1 MKIFILSC
9 TFWTAKIY
17 FKFLLINSDIV
28 QLPVSQS
35 LWLAF
40 CYLLLFL
47 YGPRI
52 LCIHD
57 GLLVWKIMDRRDNV
71 FFLWRLFALSPRG
84 SRRADQLYPIL
95 DYAALQLVCNHGK
108 SQSTSSLLR
117 LLCCRLVALPLETWD
132 VESSW
137 VWGFKDLWVG
147 TWAQAPM
154 TIWSDPGTPSKSAE
168 PSTHSFAPTLDFLGQ
183 WSTCLPRT
191 QT

>member
-117 LLCCRLVALPLETWD
+117 LLCCRLVALPLETL
-132 VESSW
+132 VC
-137 VWGFKDLWVG
+137 
-147 TWAQAPM
+147 
-154 TIWSDPGTPSKSAE
+154 
-168 PSTHSFAPTLDFLGQ
+168 FLGPLFFHES
-183 WSTCLPRT
+183 WTSICIILAPWPSWKFYSFSHTVLVFIASHVHIA
-191 QT
+191 